1 MSQLD
6 QLSDTEI
13 EARYS
18 IRGEKPVA
26 FMLGG
31 FTKARESFSVHFHAG
46 AEMFLTT
53 LLAVQADRG
62 RLIFDCSGSVD
73 TNRRFLLSEKNVF
86 RGHPGGVS
94 VYFSTARATE
104 LNYEGDKAF
113 SVTLPDHVVRLQRRE
128 HFRIETPRVNP
139 LILFA
144 RLADGRLLKLPVH
157 DISVGGAGVDA
168 PELPEGVDLGTIL
181 QNCHFALPGDS
192 KGLYFSAMV
201 RNYRDY
207 ETRTGQRGWRI
218 GVQFDDLSMADQ
230 SRIQRYIAKIER
242 ERHELI

>member
-6 QLSDTEI
+6 QMSDKDI
-13 EARYS
+13 EERYS

-31 FTKARESFSVHFHAG
+31 FTKTREAFSVHFHG
-46 AEMFLTT
+46 GDEMFLTT

-73 TNRRFLLSEKNVF
+73 TNKRFLLSEKSFF
-86 RGHPGGVS
+86 RGHPGGVP
-94 VYFSTARATE
+94 VHFSTGKASE
-104 LNYEGDKAF
+104 LNFEGDKAF
-113 SVTLPDHVVRLQRRE
+113 SVPLPDHIVRLQRRE

-144 RLADGRLLKLPVH
+144 RMADGRLLKLPVH

-168 PELPEGVDLGTIL
+168 PELPEGVDLGAVL
-181 QNCHFALPGDS
+181 PSCHFALPGDG
-192 KGLYFSAMV
+192 KELYFSATV
-201 RNYRDY
+201 RNYRDF
-207 ETRTGQRGWRI
+207 ETRVGQRGWRI
-218 GVQFDDLSMADQ
+218 GVQFDGLSMADQ
-230 SRIQRYIAKIER
+230 SRIQRYIAKVER
-242 ERHELI
+242 ERHELS